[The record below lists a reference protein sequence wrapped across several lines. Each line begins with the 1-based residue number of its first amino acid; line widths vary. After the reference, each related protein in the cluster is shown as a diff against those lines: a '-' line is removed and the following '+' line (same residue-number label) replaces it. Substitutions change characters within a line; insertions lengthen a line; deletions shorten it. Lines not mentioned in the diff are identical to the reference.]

1 MEENKYTIDAAGN
14 VSDITDTPQVIT
26 NPDGTPE
33 IPSTPVT
40 QETVIPSIKSRLRH
54 NILEMPKEIRKAS
67 GIMIFGRRIKSLV
80 FTTDLAIIKNCD
92 ADAIFCQYIL
102 SLRSS
107 PSAMPL
113 LPLQTC
119 LFSRE
124 LAEVPQRV

>member
-54 NILEMPKEIRKAS
+54 NILE
-67 GIMIFGRRIKSLV
+67 
-80 FTTDLAIIKNCD
+80 
-92 ADAIFCQYIL
+92 
-102 SLRSS
+102 SLRKSGR
-107 PSAMPL
+107 PA
-113 LPLQTC
+113 
-119 LFSRE
+119 E
-124 LAEVPQRV
+124 L